1 MTGVDSA
8 GEGEG
13 WMGEGGGEEEEEEL
27 SLQDD
32 EVGDTGSGGSCGLS
46 SPGGDDDLEP
56 TGCSSPS

>member
-13 WMGEGGGEEEEEEL
+13 WMGEGGEEEEEEL